1 MLDKEDDEGSDVGGS
16 EDIDGEKRNERESTS
31 LNPKPPIEITKPN
44 ECKEKNIIVNDMVDL
59 IISTATSKKNATSV
73 AKNTEPLQNNSPS
86 CTTIDLI
93 LPVVEIPT
101 DETPKSRWNKLG
113 AEIGYETPSP
123 PQFDRG
129 NILQTNDQ

>member
-16 EDIDGEKRNERESTS
+16 EDIDGEKRNERESMS
-31 LNPKPPIEITKPN
+31 LNPKPPIEISKPN
-44 ECKEKNIIVNDMVDL
+44 KCKEKIIVNDMVDL
-59 IISTATSKKNATSV
+59 IISAATSKGIATSV

-86 CTTIDLI
+86 CTTTDLI
-93 LPVVEIPT
+93 LPVLEIPT

-113 AEIGYETPSP
+113 AEIIYETPSQ

-129 NILQTNDQ
+129 NILQTNDK